1 MEGILRQIE
10 SKNLAQV
17 YVLYGAE
24 PYYLKKL
31 SKAFEESIVPEDAR
45 DFNRHIC
52 YGKDTSIGEVIQL
65 ARALPMFS
73 DKTVVL
79 VREAQHL
86 AKQMQ
91 QLELYLDNPNPDC
104 VLVLVLHQKSIDK
117 RLKIFKRLEK
127 EQVLFES
134 KPIYE
139 NKAGQFLDQLL
150 SEKGITLSLKAKQ
163 LLLFSLNTDLERYE
177 RELDKLR
184 IAELTTNSFE
194 VEHIEKYIG
203 IHRNYNVFELTK
215 SISEAQ
221 TKRTADILGYFSRN
235 IKEHPPLATLAV
247 LTTFFI
253 KVFRYHSLTNKSE
266 ASRVL
271 GISPYFLTEYQKAAQ
286 NYPMKRLTLI
296 VEQLKQLDLKCKG
309 VGGSP
314 NTSDSQIYQELLY
327 TVRT

>member
-1 MEGILRQIE
+1 MEDILRQIE
-10 SKNLAQV
+10 LKNLAQV

-31 SKAFEESIVPEDAR
+31 SKVFEESIIPEDAR
-45 DFNRHIC
+45 DFNRHIR

-91 QLELYLDNPNPDC
+91 QLELYLDHPNPDC
-104 VLVLVLHQKSIDK
+104 VLVLVMHQKSIDK

-127 EQVLFES
+127 EQVLYES

-139 NKAGQFLDQLL
+139 NKAGQFLDDLL
-150 SEKGITLSLKAKQ
+150 REKGIVLSLKAKQ
-163 LLLFSLNTDLERYE
+163 LLLFNLNTDLERYE
-177 RELDKLR
+177 SELDKLR
-184 IAELTTNSFE
+184 IAEVATTTFD

-203 IHRNYNVFELTK
+203 IDRNYNVFELTK

-221 TKRTADILGYFSRN
+221 AKRTSDILGYFSRN
-235 IKEHPPLATLAV
+235 LKEHPPLATLAV

-266 ASRVL
+266 APRVL

-286 NYPMKRLTLI
+286 NYPMKRLTKI

-309 VGGSP
+309 IGSSP
-314 NTSDSQIYQELLY
+314 NTGDVQLYQELLY
-327 TVRT
+327 IILA